1 LLPNIGAAFFV
12 EVPLTV
18 AAAAT
23 LPASRTPADRL
34 VAYWLVALAGMI
46 LLMVVI
52 GGVTRLT
59 ESGLSITEWKP
70 VSGVLPPLTEAGWVA
85 AFESYKQIPEYSQ
98 VHFGMTLEEFKQI
111 FFWEYAHRLWGRLIG
126 LAAIVPLLVF
136 LVQRRIPGASTP
148 RFLAVPV
155 LIGLQGALGWYM
167 VKSGLVARTS
177 VSQYRLTAHLALA
190 VLIYGY
196 VIWLAADILR
206 SAPLRLDAILARRL
220 RHAARAVLG
229 LVCLTLLAGGFMAGL
244 KAGLTYNTF
253 PLMDGRVVPDGYFIM
268 RPWWINP
275 FENVTA
281 VQFDHRC
288 LALASFAAV
297 GGFWLASRRVS
308 LPRSVRLPLDLMLGA
323 VVLQVALGVA
333 TLVLVVPVPLAAAH
347 QAGAVLLFTCAL
359 LAVHG
364 LKPERVS
371 QA

>member
-167 VKSGLVARTS
+167 VS
-177 VSQYRLTAHLALA
+177 TA
-190 VLIYGY
+190 
-196 VIWLAADILR
+196 
-206 SAPLRLDAILARRL
+206 
-220 RHAARAVLG
+220 
-229 LVCLTLLAGGFMAGL
+229 
-244 KAGLTYNTF
+244 
-253 PLMDGRVVPDGYFIM
+253 
-268 RPWWINP
+268 
-275 FENVTA
+275 
-281 VQFDHRC
+281 
-288 LALASFAAV
+288 
-297 GGFWLASRRVS
+297 
-308 LPRSVRLPLDLMLGA
+308 
-323 VVLQVALGVA
+323 
-333 TLVLVVPVPLAAAH
+333 
-347 QAGAVLLFTCAL
+347 
-359 LAVHG
+359 
-364 LKPERVS
+364 
-371 QA
+371 